1 MYERT
6 FTDLKRWNPLIGKT
20 YFERHPKNSQEIRTY
35 YMQWNGIA
43 NKITPR
49 VSNWHV
55 AEPTPEMEP
64 FHPKI
69 MSAVN
74 TFQPPVQSEFY

>member
-20 YFERHPKNSQEIRTY
+20 YFERHPKNPQEIRTY

-49 VSNWHV
+49 VSN
-55 AEPTPEMEP
+55 
-64 FHPKI
+64 
-69 MSAVN
+69 
-74 TFQPPVQSEFY
+74 